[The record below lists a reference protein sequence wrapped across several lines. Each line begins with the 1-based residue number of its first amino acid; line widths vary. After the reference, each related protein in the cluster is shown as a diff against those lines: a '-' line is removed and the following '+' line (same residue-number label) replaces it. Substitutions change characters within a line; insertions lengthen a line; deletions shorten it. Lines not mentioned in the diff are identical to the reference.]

1 VKFSARLSLQSS
13 EDEREE
19 PKTVK
24 AIAEPRNAR
33 SRRTCAALLAATRE
47 LLEEQGFESVTMAA
61 VAARAGVSRR
71 AVYLHFS
78 SRAELL
84 TAVFSYL
91 GEREDIGGSLL
102 RVWEAPDA
110 VAALQEWAR
119 HLARIHPRLLAV
131 ARAAD
136 RVRRSDPD
144 AAAFWKRS
152 MDNWHAGC
160 RRLVGWLDTEGRLAT
175 PWTVETAAEML
186 WALMSFDVLERLVL
200 DRAWSPERYAEHL
213 AVVFHKTFVRD
224 PATGSHPQ
232 PTRGSHR

>member
-1 VKFSARLSLQSS
+1 M
-13 EDEREE
+13 
-19 PKTVK
+19 KT
-24 AIAEPRNAR
+24 IAEPQNAR

-47 LLEEQGFESVTMAA
+47 LLEEQGFDAVTMAA

-91 GEREDIGGSLL
+91 GEREDIGGSLR
-102 RVWEAPDA
+102 RVWEAADS

-136 RVRRSDPD
+136 RVRRGDPE
-144 AAAFWKRS
+144 AAAFWDRS
-152 MDNWHAGC
+152 MGNWHAGC
-160 RRLVGWLDTEGRLAT
+160 SRLVAWLDRDGRLAP
-175 PWTVETAAEML
+175 PWTVDAAADML
-186 WALMSFDVLERLVL
+186 WALMSFDVLEGLLV
-200 DRAWSPERYAEHL
+200 DRHWSPERYAEHL
-213 AVVFHKTFVRD
+213 AVVFRKTFVGD
-224 PATGSHPQ
+224 PATSGEPQ
-232 PTRGSHR
+232 PSVARSGDGREPGA

>member
-1 VKFSARLSLQSS
+1 MAKTIT
-13 EDEREE
+13 E
-19 PKTVK
+19 PQ
-24 AIAEPRNAR
+24 NAR
-33 SRRTCAALLAATRE
+33 SRRTCGALLAAARE

-91 GEREDIGGSLL
+91 GEREDIAGSLR

-110 VAALQEWAR
+110 VAALEEWAW
-119 HLARIHPRLLAV
+119 HLARIHPRILAV

-144 AAAFWKRS
+144 AAAFWDRS
-152 MDNWHAGC
+152 MGNWQAGC
-160 RRLVGWLDTEGRLAT
+160 RQLVAWLEREGRLAP
-175 PWTVETAAEML
+175 PWTVDTAADML
-186 WALMSFDVLERLVL
+186 WALMSFDVLEGLLV
-200 DRAWSPERYAEHL
+200 DRHWSPERYAEHL
-213 AVVFHKTFVRD
+213 AVLFRSTFVRD
-224 PATGSHPQ
+224 PTTS
-232 PTRGSHR
+232 S

>member
-1 VKFSARLSLQSS
+1 MAKTIT
-13 EDEREE
+13 E
-19 PKTVK
+19 PQ
-24 AIAEPRNAR
+24 NAR
-33 SRRTCAALLAATRE
+33 SRRTCGALLAAARE

-91 GEREDIGGSLL
+91 GEREDIAGSLR

-110 VAALQEWAR
+110 VAALEEWAW
-119 HLARIHPRLLAV
+119 HLARVHPRILAV

-144 AAAFWKRS
+144 AAAFWDRS
-152 MDNWHAGC
+152 MGNWQAGC
-160 RRLVGWLDTEGRLAT
+160 RQLVAWLEREGRLAP
-175 PWTVETAAEML
+175 PWTVDTAADML
-186 WALMSFDVLERLVL
+186 WALMSFDVLEGLLV
-200 DRAWSPERYAEHL
+200 DRHWSPERYAEHL
-213 AVVFHKTFVRD
+213 AVLFRSTFVRD
-224 PATGSHPQ
+224 PTTS
-232 PTRGSHR
+232 S

>member
-1 VKFSARLSLQSS
+1 MAKTIT
-13 EDEREE
+13 E
-19 PKTVK
+19 PQ
-24 AIAEPRNAR
+24 NAR
-33 SRRTCAALLAATRE
+33 SRRTCGALLAAARE

-91 GEREDIGGSLL
+91 GEREDIAGSLR

-110 VAALQEWAR
+110 VAALEEWAW
-119 HLARIHPRLLAV
+119 HLARVHPRILAV

-144 AAAFWKRS
+144 AAAFWDRS
-152 MDNWHAGC
+152 MGNWQAGC
-160 RRLVGWLDTEGRLAT
+160 RRLVAWLEREGRLAP
-175 PWTVETAAEML
+175 PWTVDTAADML
-186 WALMSFDVLERLVL
+186 WALMSFDVLEGLLV
-200 DRAWSPERYAEHL
+200 DRHWSPERYAEHL
-213 AVVFHKTFVRD
+213 AVLFRSTFVRD
-224 PATGSHPQ
+224 PTTS
-232 PTRGSHR
+232 S